1 MKRLSILFLGMMA
14 LASCSNNV
22 EPQNTISDSEVVEN
36 VMMSRRSIRQ
46 YTKQTIS
53 RDTLDQII
61 KCGINAPNGQNRQA
75 YELRIVNNP
84 KLLKQISDA
93 VIKDKPDVSL
103 KPGADNIF
111 FGATTV
117 IFVANDTSYDM
128 SQIDC
133 GLLGENI
140 MLSAWAKGIGTCC
153 MGFPIRLM
161 KESESCAPLIRELGF
176 NADYNLLYC
185 IAMGYPNE
193 TPDAK
198 PRKEDMV
205 KYIEE

>member
-1 MKRLSILFLGMMA
+1 MMA

-161 KESESCAPLIRELGF
+161 KESESVLHSFA
-176 NADYNLLYC
+176 NLVSVPVTTSFTASLWA
-185 IAMGYPNE
+185 IQTKHLMQSQE
-193 TPDAK
+193 
-198 PRKEDMV
+198 RK
-205 KYIEE
+205 IW

>member
-133 GLLGENI
+133 GLLGD
-140 MLSAWAKGIGTCC
+140 SAGLLQVGKATLVASLPTLG
-153 MGFPIRLM
+153 
-161 KESESCAPLIRELGF
+161 ESVDNCEDQEFIALESKVIPHFL
-176 NADYNLLYC
+176 
-185 IAMGYPNE
+185 
-193 TPDAK
+193 
-198 PRKEDMV
+198 
-205 KYIEE
+205 

>member
-1 MKRLSILFLGMMA
+1 MKKLSFLILCMMV
-14 LASCSNNV
+14 LASCSQSDV
-22 EPQNTISDSEVVEN
+22 TKESSKDSESVEN
-36 VMMSRRSIRQ
+36 VIMARRSIRQ

-75 YELRIVNNP
+75 YEIRIVNNP
-84 KLLKQISDA
+84 QMLKDISDA
-93 VIKDKPDVSL
+93 VIKDNKDLSL

-117 IFVANDTSYDM
+117 VFIS
-128 SQIDC
+128 C

-140 MLSAWAKGIGTCC
+140 MLSAWEKGIGSCC
-153 MGFPIRLM
+153 MAFPIRLM
-161 KESESCAPLIRELGF
+161 KESETCAPLIQKLGF
-176 NADYNLLYC
+176 SAGYNLLYC

-193 TPDAK
+193 NPDAK
-198 PRKEDMV
+198 PRKEDMI
-205 KYIEE
+205 KYVE

>member
-1 MKRLSILFLGMMA
+1 MMA

-103 KPGADNIF
+103 KPGTDNIF

-176 NADYNLLYC
+176 SADYNLLYC

>member
-1 MKRLSILFLGMMA
+1 MMA

-161 KESESCAPLIRELGF
+161 KESESCAPLIRELDF
-176 NADYNLLYC
+176 SADYNLLYS

>member
-1 MKRLSILFLGMMA
+1 MGKISFLILCMMV
-14 LASCSNNV
+14 LASCS
-22 EPQNTISDSEVVEN
+22 QSDVTKESSKDSKSVEN
-36 VMMSRRSIRQ
+36 VIMARRSIRQ

-75 YELRIVNNP
+75 YEIRIVNNP
-84 KLLKQISDA
+84 QMLKDISDA
-93 VIKDKPDVSL
+93 VIKDNKDLSL

-117 IFVANDTSYDM
+117 VFIGNDTSYDM

-140 MLSAWAKGIGTCC
+140 MLSAWEKGIGSCC
-153 MGFPIRLM
+153 MAFPIRLM
-161 KESESCAPLIRELGF
+161 KESETWAPLIQKLRFSDG
-176 NADYNLLYC
+176 YNLLYC

-193 TPDAK
+193 NPDAK
-198 PRKEDMV
+198 PRKEDMINYV
-205 KYIEE
+205 E

>member
-1 MKRLSILFLGMMA
+1 MKKLTFLFLCMMA
-14 LASCSNNV
+14 LASCSQGDASK
-22 EPQNTISDSEVVEN
+22 ESAKDSESVDN
-36 VMMSRRSIRQ
+36 VIMARRSIRQ

-75 YELRIVNNP
+75 YEIRVVNNP
-84 KLLKQISDA
+84 QLLKEISDA
-93 VIKDKPDVSL
+93 VVKDNKDMSL

-117 IFVANDTSYDM
+117 VFIGNDTSYDM
-128 SQIDC
+128 SQVDC

-140 MLSAWAKGIGTCC
+140 MLSAWEKGIGSCC
-153 MGFPIRLM
+153 MAFPIRLM
-161 KESESCAPLIRELGF
+161 KESESCAPLIQKLGF
-176 NADYNLLYC
+176 SAGYNLLYC

-193 TPDAK
+193 KPDAR
-198 PRKEDMV
+198 PRKDNMI
-205 KYIEE
+205 KYVE

>member
-1 MKRLSILFLGMMA
+1 MKKLSFLFLCMMA
-14 LASCSNNV
+14 LASCSQSDV
-22 EPQNTISDSEVVEN
+22 SKESPKDSESVEN
-36 VMMSRRSIRQ
+36 VIMARRSIRQ

-75 YELRIVNNP
+75 YEIRVVNNP
-84 KLLKQISDA
+84 QMLKEISDA
-93 VIKDKPDVSL
+93 VLKDNKDMSL

-111 FGATTV
+111 FGASTV
-117 IFVANDTSYDM
+117 IFIANDTSYDM

-140 MLSAWAKGIGTCC
+140 ILSAWEKGIGTCC

-161 KESESCAPLIRELGF
+161 KESESCAPFIQKLGF
-176 NADYNLLYC
+176 SAGHNRLYC

-193 TPDAK
+193 QPDAK
-198 PRKEDMV
+198 PRKEDMI
-205 KYIEE
+205 KYVE

>member
-1 MKRLSILFLGMMA
+1 MMV
-14 LASCSNNV
+14 LASCSQSDVTKESTN
-22 EPQNTISDSEVVEN
+22 DSESVEN
-36 VMMSRRSIRQ
+36 IIMARRSIRQ

-75 YELRIVNNP
+75 YEIRVVNNP
-84 KLLKQISDA
+84 QLLKEISDA
-93 VIKDKPDVSL
+93 VLKDNKDMSL

-117 IFVANDTSYDM
+117 VFISNDTSYDM

-140 MLSAWAKGIGTCC
+140 MLSAWEKGIGSCC
-153 MGFPIRLM
+153 MAFPIRLM
-161 KESESCAPLIRELGF
+161 KESE
-176 NADYNLLYC
+176 
-185 IAMGYPNE
+185 
-193 TPDAK
+193 T
-198 PRKEDMV
+198 
-205 KYIEE
+205 